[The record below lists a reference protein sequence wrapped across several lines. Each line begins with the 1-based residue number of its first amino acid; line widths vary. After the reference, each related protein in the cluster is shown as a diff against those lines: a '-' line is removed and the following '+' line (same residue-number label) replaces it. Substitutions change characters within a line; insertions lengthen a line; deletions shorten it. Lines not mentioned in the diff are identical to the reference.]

1 MSKFIKIVTFDTNV
15 TQAERKKVTG
25 YCDVQKRK
33 SYLFR
38 DYSEKVRVAFHD
50 AAYWGVC
57 LSVRPALSMT
67 HILFHSI
74 YNIVLRTSLSSL
86 LLTVIRF
93 EKYGN

>member
-1 MSKFIKIVTFDTNV
+1 MMLCKCHFLSQKTSKFIKIVTFDTNV

-50 AAYWGVC
+50 AAYWVYVC
-57 LSVRPALSMT
+57 RLSVQLS
-67 HILFHSI
+67 
-74 YNIVLRTSLSSL
+74 V
-86 LLTVIRF
+86 
-93 EKYGN
+93 